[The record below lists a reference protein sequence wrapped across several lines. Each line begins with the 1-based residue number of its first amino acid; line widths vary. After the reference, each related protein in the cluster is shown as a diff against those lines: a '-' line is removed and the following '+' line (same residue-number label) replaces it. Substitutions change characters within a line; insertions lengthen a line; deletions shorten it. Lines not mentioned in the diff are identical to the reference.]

1 MNFRMFPGFNTY
13 KLKLEL
19 TSQIYVVD
27 HHRAFFKVSIHEQEH
42 FPQLRASVTVLA
54 PSSLLGLRS
63 VSGLT

>member
-1 MNFRMFPGFNTY
+1 MNFRMFPGLNTY

-27 HHRAFFKVSIHEQEH
+27 HRAFFKVSIHEQEH

-54 PSSLLGLRS
+54 PCSLAGLKS
-63 VSGLT
+63 VSGLS